1 MVTPNY
7 NRLYV
12 VSYYTYLSKSVDIDP
27 FISYN
32 ISMFDSSVKRIG
44 FCCKYLD
51 PDQTQKPKILKEIQQ
66 NYTEKVTTVAWCN
79 RQEKHVAEE
88 RMLDLVTHNMQSA
101 YNLVE
106 WVGTKLPAER
116 RMVRLGSNQIPMATE
131 PTWRYLWDDPNNQR
145 ILEDGFAKV
154 GQLAKDLDVRIS
166 FHPGQFCVLASD
178 KPDVVERSL
187 DEFEYHANMARWMG
201 YGQEFMDMKLNIH
214 ISGRLGAEGIIN
226 ILPKL
231 SPEARNTIAIEN
243 DEMCHGLDESLKL
256 EKHLALVLDIHH
268 HWIRDE
274 EYIQADD
281 ERIERIID
289 SWRGVRP
296 TLHYSYSRDEWLPEP
311 SLFESGSRHTTMHD
325 LSSLLDLGCK
335 KQKLRAHS
343 DFYPNE
349 KVNEWALSFFDNF
362 DIQCEAKAKN
372 LASEQLYLQY
382 INT

>member
-1 MVTPNY
+1 
-7 NRLYV
+7 
-12 VSYYTYLSKSVDIDP
+12 
-27 FISYN
+27 
-32 ISMFDSSVKRIG
+32 MFDSSVKRIG

-106 WVGTKLPAER
+106 WVGTTLPAER

-131 PTWRYLWDDPNNQR
+131 PTWRYLWDDANNQR

-178 KPDVVERSL
+178 KPDVVKRSL

-311 SLFESGSRHTTMHD
+311 SLFESGDRHND
-325 LSSLLDLGCK
+325 LHELESLLNLGCK

-349 KVNEWALSFFDNF
+349 KANEWALSFWDNF

-372 LASEQLYLQY
+372 LASQQLYEQAIKSL
-382 INT
+382 

>member
-1 MVTPNY
+1 
-7 NRLYV
+7 
-12 VSYYTYLSKSVDIDP
+12 
-27 FISYN
+27 
-32 ISMFDSSVKRIG
+32 MFNDSVKRIG

-51 PDQTQKPKILKEIQQ
+51 ADQTQKPKVLKEIQQ
-66 NYTEKVTTVAWCN
+66 NYTERATTVAWCN
-79 RQEKHVAEE
+79 RQEKSVAEQKL
-88 RMLDLVTHNMQSA
+88 LDIVEHNMQSA

-106 WVGTKLPAER
+106 YVGTLPAER

-131 PTWRYLWDDPNNQR
+131 PSWRYVFEDSTVR
-145 ILEDGFAKV
+145 KRLEAGFGRV
-154 GQLAKDLDVRIS
+154 GDVAREHDVRIS

-214 ISGRLGAEGIIN
+214 ISGRQGAEGIIN

-281 ERIERIID
+281 ERVERIID

-296 TLHYSYSRDEWLPEP
+296 TLHYSYSRDEWLPDT
-311 SLFESGSRHTTMHD
+311 SLFEGGDKHGTMHD
-325 LSSLLDLGCK
+325 IQSLLDIGCK

>member
-1 MVTPNY
+1 M
-7 NRLYV
+7 
-12 VSYYTYLSKSVDIDP
+12 
-27 FISYN
+27 
-32 ISMFDSSVKRIG
+32 MFDDSIKRIG

-51 PDQTQKPKILKEIQQ
+51 PDQTQKPKILKEKQQ
-66 NYTEKVTTVAWCN
+66 NFTERGTTVAWCK
-79 RQEKHVAEE
+79 RQDKQVAEDKLLE
-88 RMLDLVTHNMQSA
+88 IVTHNMKSA

-106 WVGTKLPAER
+106 YVGSLPENM

-131 PTWRYLWDDPNNQR
+131 PNYRYLWDDPDNIR
-145 ILEDGFAKV
+145 MLEKGFSKI
-154 GQLAKDLDVRIS
+154 GQLARDLDVRIS

-178 KPDVVERSL
+178 KPDVVERSI

-201 YGQEFMDMKLNIH
+201 YGKEFMDMKLNVH
-214 ISGRLGAEGIIN
+214 ISGRKGYQGIIDV
-226 ILPKL
+226 LPML

-243 DEMCHGLDESLKL
+243 DEMCWGLDESLKL
-256 EKHLALVLDIHH
+256 KDHVALVLDIHH

-281 ERIERIID
+281 DRVKMVID

-311 SLFESGSRHTTMHD
+311 SLLESGSRHDTLHELQT
-325 LSSLLDLGCK
+325 LLDIGCK

-343 DFYPNE
+343 DFYPN
-349 KVNEWALSFFDNF
+349 NDANDWALSFWDNF

-372 LASEQLYLQY
+372 LASEQLYERAVET
-382 INT
+382 NKVNEVDVF

>member
-1 MVTPNY
+1 M
-7 NRLYV
+7 
-12 VSYYTYLSKSVDIDP
+12 
-27 FISYN
+27 
-32 ISMFDSSVKRIG
+32 
-44 FCCKYLD
+44 
-51 PDQTQKPKILKEIQQ
+51 
-66 NYTEKVTTVAWCN
+66 
-79 RQEKHVAEE
+79 AEE

-106 WVGTKLPAER
+106 WVGTTLPAER

-131 PTWRYLWDDPNNQR
+131 PTWRYLWDDANNQR

-178 KPDVVERSL
+178 KPDVVKRSL

-325 LSSLLDLGCK
+325 LPSLLDLGCK

>member
-1 MVTPNY
+1 
-7 NRLYV
+7 
-12 VSYYTYLSKSVDIDP
+12 
-27 FISYN
+27 
-32 ISMFDSSVKRIG
+32 MFDESIQRIG

-66 NYTEKVTTVAWCN
+66 NYTEKVTTVAWCK
-79 RQEKHVAEE
+79 RQEKSVAEQ
-88 RMLDLVTHNMQSA
+88 RMLDLVEHNMQSA

-106 WVGTKLPAER
+106 WVGTTLPAER

-131 PTWRYLWDDPNNQR
+131 PTWRYLWDDANNQR

-214 ISGRLGAEGIIN
+214 ISGRKGAEGIIN

-243 DEMCHGLDESLKL
+243 DEMCWGLDESLKL
-256 EKHLALVLDIHH
+256 TEHVALVLDIHH

-274 EYIQADD
+274 EYIQPEDD
-281 ERIERIID
+281 RVKKVID

-296 TLHYSYSRDEWLPEP
+296 AMHYSYSRDEHLPD
-311 SLFESGSRHTTMHD
+311 SVDTHSSMHD
-325 LSSLLDLGCK
+325 IVGLLEEGHK

-343 DFYPNE
+343 DFYPNA
-349 KVNEWALSFFDNF
+349 KTNEWALSFFDNF

>member
-1 MVTPNY
+1 M
-7 NRLYV
+7 
-12 VSYYTYLSKSVDIDP
+12 
-27 FISYN
+27 
-32 ISMFDSSVKRIG
+32 MFDDSIKRIG

-51 PDQTQKPKILKEIQQ
+51 PDQTQKPKILKEKQQ
-66 NYTEKVTTVAWCN
+66 NFTERGTTVAWCK
-79 RQEKHVAEE
+79 RQDNQVAEDKLLE
-88 RMLDLVTHNMQSA
+88 IVTHNMKSA

-106 WVGTKLPAER
+106 YVGSLPENM

-131 PTWRYLWDDPNNQR
+131 PNYRYLWDDPDNIR
-145 ILEDGFAKV
+145 MLEKGFSKI
-154 GQLAKDLDVRIS
+154 GQLARDLDVRIS

-178 KPDVVERSL
+178 KPDVVERSI

-201 YGQEFMDMKLNIH
+201 YGKEFMDMKLNVH
-214 ISGRLGAEGIIN
+214 ISGRKGYQGIIDV
-226 ILPKL
+226 LPML

-243 DEMCHGLDESLKL
+243 DEMCWGLDESLKL
-256 EKHLALVLDIHH
+256 KDHVALVLDIHH

-281 ERIERIID
+281 DRVKMVID

-311 SLFESGSRHTTMHD
+311 SLLESGSRHDTLHELQT
-325 LSSLLDLGCK
+325 LLDIGCK

-343 DFYPNE
+343 DFYPN
-349 KVNEWALSFFDNF
+349 NDANDWALSFWDNF

-372 LASEQLYLQY
+372 LASEQLYERAVET
-382 INT
+382 NKVNEVDVF

>member
-1 MVTPNY
+1 MFNQ
-7 NRLYV
+7 
-12 VSYYTYLSKSVDIDP
+12 DI
-27 FISYN
+27 
-32 ISMFDSSVKRIG
+32 KRIG

-51 PDQTQKPKILKEIQQ
+51 PDQTRKPKILKEKQQ

-79 RQEKHVAEE
+79 RQEKSVAEE

-106 WVGTKLPAER
+106 WVGTTLPAER

-131 PTWRYLWDDPNNQR
+131 PTWRYLWDDANNQR

-187 DEFEYHANMARWMG
+187 DEFEYHASMARWMG

-214 ISGRLGAEGIIN
+214 ISGRQGAQGIIN

-243 DEMCHGLDESLKL
+243 DEMCHGLEESLKL

-296 TLHYSYSRDEWLPEP
+296 TLHYSYSRDEWLPDT
-311 SLFESGSRHTTMHD
+311 SLFEGGDKHGTMHD
-325 LSSLLDLGCK
+325 IQSLLDIGCK

-349 KVNEWALSFFDNF
+349 KVNEWALSFFDKF

>member
-1 MVTPNY
+1 MFNQ
-7 NRLYV
+7 
-12 VSYYTYLSKSVDIDP
+12 DIQ
-27 FISYN
+27 
-32 ISMFDSSVKRIG
+32 RIG

-51 PDQTQKPKILKEIQQ
+51 PDQTQKPKILKEKQQ

-79 RQEKHVAEE
+79 RQEKSVAEE

-106 WVGTKLPAER
+106 WVGTTLPAER

-325 LSSLLDLGCK
+325 LPSLLDLGCK